1 MLLSQLKIKNKI
13 ISPKPVIG
21 FCLILLFS
29 CSGENSKR
37 NVLTSAV
44 ERKDYIDKITVSG
57 SLEAIKTV
65 TLVAP
70 FVRSNLTIN
79 WLIEE
84 GSNVKKGDTVC
95 ILDASGLE
103 EDYSRSVDQYNLTLA
118 EYNKSKADLNMQ
130 YLMLES
136 QVNSIDV
143 STAISRLDSLQL
155 KFTSPLEKKK
165 IELELEKADVEKA
178 KLTNKLRFLQTI
190 NESEMKKME
199 LRIKQ
204 QQNKINNAID
214 QLKMTI
220 LTSSVDGLV
229 IYARSWQTG
238 EKVAEGDELW
248 GRMPVLEI
256 PQMDELQAELFVNE
270 THFKRIEKDQTVEI
284 FVDAIPEM
292 SLIGKI
298 KTKAPIGKSIRRG
311 SKVKYFEITASL
323 DSAFIAAQPGLSVT
337 CDIFIK
343 KISDT
348 LVIPTVSLF
357 EEDSIKLVYVEKGK
371 KFTKR
376 PVETAL
382 GNHKFTV
389 IKSGISEE
397 ENIATSKPP
406 ESLILN

>member
-1 MLLSQLKIKNKI
+1 
-13 ISPKPVIG
+13 
-21 FCLILLFS
+21 
-29 CSGENSKR
+29 
-37 NVLTSAV
+37 
-44 ERKDYIDKITVSG
+44 
-57 SLEAIKTV
+57 
-65 TLVAP
+65 
-70 FVRSNLTIN
+70 
-79 WLIEE
+79 
-84 GSNVKKGDTVC
+84 
-95 ILDASGLE
+95 
-103 EDYSRSVDQYNLTLA
+103 
-118 EYNKSKADLNMQ
+118 
-130 YLMLES
+130 
-136 QVNSIDV
+136 
-143 STAISRLDSLQL
+143 
-155 KFTSPLEKKK
+155 
-165 IELELEKADVEKA
+165 
-178 KLTNKLRFLQTI
+178 
-190 NESEMKKME
+190 ME